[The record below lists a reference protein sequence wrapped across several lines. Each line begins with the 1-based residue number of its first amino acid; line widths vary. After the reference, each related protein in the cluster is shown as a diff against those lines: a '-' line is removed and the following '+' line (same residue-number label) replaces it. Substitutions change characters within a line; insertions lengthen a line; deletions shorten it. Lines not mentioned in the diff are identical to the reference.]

1 MKQVFLDTNVI
12 IDYLGNRTGFYDD
25 AAIIMSLAINQKI
38 KLYAAAISFATAS
51 YILSKNNDNNRIK
64 TLIADFCN
72 ICKVVATDE
81 ECVNYATI
89 SDFEDFEDAMQY
101 KCAEKAKA
109 DGRFKEAL
117 DYLEEAAK
125 ISPENE
131 NVKKMLPQ
139 VKAVMK

>member
-1 MKQVFLDTNVI
+1 MRLPKYTTEKTKKLTEVI
-12 IDYLGNRTGFYDD
+12 LPICKNR
-25 AAIIMSLAINQKI
+25 L
-38 KLYAAAISFATAS
+38 
-51 YILSKNNDNNRIK
+51 KNNDNNRIK

-109 DGRFKEAL
+109 DYIVTRNIKDFKTASIKVGTPE
-117 DYLEEAAK
+117 DFLEDF
-125 ISPENE
+125 IN
-131 NVKKMLPQ
+131 Q
-139 VKAVMK
+139 Y

>member
-38 KLYAAAISFATAS
+38 ELYAAAISFATAS

-89 SDFEDFEDAMQY
+89 SDFEDAMQY

-109 DGRFKEAL
+109 DYIVTRNIKDFKTASI
-117 DYLEEAAK
+117 K
-125 ISPENE
+125 VGTPEDFIN
-131 NVKKMLPQ
+131 Q
-139 VKAVMK
+139 Y

>member
-38 KLYAAAISFATAS
+38 ELYAAAISFATAS

-64 TLIADFCN
+64 TLIADFCK

-81 ECVNYATI
+81 DCVNYATL
-89 SDFEDFEDAMQY
+89 SDFEDAMQY

-109 DGRFKEAL
+109 DYIVTRNIKDFKTANIKVRTPE
-117 DYLEEAAK
+117 DFLEDF
-125 ISPENE
+125 IN
-131 NVKKMLPQ
+131 Q
-139 VKAVMK
+139 

>member
-1 MKQVFLDTNVI
+1 
-12 IDYLGNRTGFYDD
+12 
-25 AAIIMSLAINQKI
+25 MSLAINQKI
-38 KLYAAAISFATAS
+38 ELYAAAISFATAS

-109 DGRFKEAL
+109 DYIVTRNIKDFKTASIKVGTPE
-117 DYLEEAAK
+117 DFLEDF
-125 ISPENE
+125 IN
-131 NVKKMLPQ
+131 Q
-139 VKAVMK
+139 Y

>member
-38 KLYAAAISFATAS
+38 ELYAAAISFATAS

-89 SDFEDFEDAMQY
+89 SDLKTLKMP
-101 KCAEKAKA
+101 C
-109 DGRFKEAL
+109 
-117 DYLEEAAK
+117 
-125 ISPENE
+125 NT
-131 NVKKMLPQ
+131 NVQKKQKRTTL
-139 VKAVMK
+139 

>member
-64 TLIADFCN
+64 TLIANFCN

-109 DGRFKEAL
+109 DYIVTRNIKDFKTASIKVGTPE
-117 DYLEEAAK
+117 DFLEDF
-125 ISPENE
+125 IN
-131 NVKKMLPQ
+131 Q
-139 VKAVMK
+139 Y

>member
-1 MKQVFLDTNVI
+1 MQQVFLDTNVI

-109 DGRFKEAL
+109 T
-117 DYLEEAAK
+117 
-125 ISPENE
+125 
-131 NVKKMLPQ
+131 
-139 VKAVMK
+139 

>member
-89 SDFEDFEDAMQY
+89 SDFEDFEDADEEPAVSDEVVTADDGLDGLDEDL
-101 KCAEKAKA
+101 AELS
-109 DGRFKEAL
+109 DTL
-117 DYLEEAAK
+117 DLDIDKDVE
-125 ISPENE
+125 
-131 NVKKMLPQ
+131 
-139 VKAVMK
+139 

>member
-38 KLYAAAISFATAS
+38 ELYAAAISFATAS

-81 ECVNYATI
+81 ECVSYAIRVHTSASTSTI
-89 SDFEDFEDAMQY
+89 CRWATRPLRS
-101 KCAEKAKA
+101 
-109 DGRFKEAL
+109 
-117 DYLEEAAK
+117 
-125 ISPENE
+125 
-131 NVKKMLPQ
+131 
-139 VKAVMK
+139 